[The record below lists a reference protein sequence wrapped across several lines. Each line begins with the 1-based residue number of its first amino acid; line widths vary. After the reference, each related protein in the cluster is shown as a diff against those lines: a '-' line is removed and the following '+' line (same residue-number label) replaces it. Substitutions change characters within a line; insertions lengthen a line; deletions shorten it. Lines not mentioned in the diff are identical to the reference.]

1 MAGPTTPWL
10 RTLPA
15 RTAEGDVPV
24 QSQILRQHIYEI
36 EELIARLLPSAK
48 AGCPTDRARVVSLQR
63 QVFDKRERLRSL
75 PSDDA

>member
-24 QSQILRQHIYEI
+24 QSQILRQHIHEI

-48 AGCPTDRARVVSLQR
+48 AGCISDRDRVVSLQR
-63 QVFDKRERLRSL
+63 QVFAKRERLRSL